1 MKKLKII
8 LQSNIIIFLIV
19 LITILYTT
27 FNILSP
33 PPSKYSDKETEIT
46 GIIYECKKE
55 NEKTVIKIKGK
66 ENILINFYDNFNC
79 ELGEKIVSFGKI
91 ENPSSNTNFYLFNY
105 KNYLLSQKIN
115 YIFKAT
121 KIKKMDAKI
130 PLIYKI
136 KNNLIKHTEKY
147 KSKAY
152 LNALV
157 LGNDDEINENIQ
169 NSYQTNGITHLLAIS
184 GAQITLFAS
193 ILLYILKKIFSKNT
207 SYIITIIL
215 LLFYL
220 FITNFQSSIIRATAF
235 FIILTINKQFN
246 LKVKTIFLLILTA
259 CIILIINPFMIYSL
273 GFTLSFTVSF
283 YLILFKN
290 LINKYQNYFSKTLV
304 ISLIAFF
311 SSAPII
317 INNFFKLNLLSPI
330 INLYFVPLM
339 TFIIYP
345 LSLITF
351 IFKPLDNLFLNVVKI
366 MESASLKLS
375 NLDFLNLSLCHIN
388 IIFLILYYIVITVVF
403 YKWQKGKNNILI
415 LFIILIIHH
424 NINYINPVTSFTMID
439 VGQGDSFLLK
449 LKHNKGNI
457 LIDTGGELSY
467 DDKPP
472 YDIAQNITIPYL
484 QAEGINQLDYLII
497 THGDFDHAG
506 MAINLIKNF
515 KVKNIILNKENNDL
529 EKEIIKKFQGKITNI
544 SEGSIKIGN
553 VTLEFLNGLDTNNE
567 NDDSLIIYS
576 KIENK
581 NILLMGDAT
590 GKSEEYLLNT
600 YNLPKM
606 DILKVGH
613 HGSNTSS
620 SKNFIQKVSPKISLI
635 SAGKNNI
642 YGHPHQE
649 TLNKLKNSKILVTKK
664 DGAVKINLND
674 FTIKT
679 VR

>member
-8 LQSNIIIFLIV
+8 LQSNIILFIIILTTV
-19 LITILYTT
+19 LYVT
-27 FNILSP
+27 FNILNP
-33 PPSKYSDKETEIT
+33 APSKYSNEEKEIT
-46 GIIYECKKE
+46 GIVYECQKKE
-55 NEKTVIKIKGK
+55 DKTVIKIKGK

-79 ELGEKIVSFGKI
+79 KLGEKIKAFGEI
-91 ENPSSNTNFYLFNY
+91 ENPNSNTNFYLFNY

-115 YIFKAT
+115 YIFKAQ
-121 KIKKMDAKI
+121 KIQTIDKKV

-136 KNNLIKHTEKY
+136 KNSLIKHIENY
-147 KSKAY
+147 KSKVY

-157 LGNDDEINENIQ
+157 LGNDDEIDESIQ

-193 ILLYILKKIFSKNT
+193 ILLYIFKKIFSKNT

-215 LLFYL
+215 LIFYL
-220 FITNFQSSIIRATAF
+220 FITNFQSSIIRATIF
-235 FIILTINKQFN
+235 FIILTVNKEFN
-246 LKVKTIFLLILTA
+246 LKIKTIFLLIISA
-259 CIILIINPFMIYSL
+259 CILLIINPFMIYSL
-273 GFTLSFTVSF
+273 GFILSFTVSF

-290 LINKYQNYFSKTLV
+290 LINKYQSYFAKTLV

-317 INNFFKLNLLSPI
+317 INSFFKLNLLSPI

-351 IFKPLDNLFLNVVKI
+351 LFKPLDNIFLNIVNI
-366 MESASLKLS
+366 MENASLKLS
-375 NLDFLNLSLCHIN
+375 NLDFLNLSLCHVN
-388 IIFLILYYIVITVVF
+388 IIIFIIYYIIITVIF
-403 YKWQKGKNNILI
+403 YKWQKGKNNIFI

-424 NINYINPVTSFTMID
+424 NINYVNPVSSLTMID
-439 VGQGDSFLLK
+439 VDQGDSFLLK

-457 LIDTGGELSY
+457 LIDTGGELPY
-467 DDKPP
+467 DDKKP
-472 YDIAQNITIPYL
+472 YDIASNITIPYMM
-484 QAEGINQLDYLII
+484 AEGINHLDYLII

-515 KVKNIILNKENNDL
+515 KIKNIILNKGNNNLENKIL
-529 EKEIIKKFQGKITNI
+529 KAFHGKVTNI
-544 SEGSIKIGN
+544 SEGNIKIDK
-553 VTLEFLNGLDTNNE
+553 VTLEFLNGLNTHNE

-590 GKSEEYLLNT
+590 GKSEEYLLNA

-620 SKNFIQKVSPKISLI
+620 SKKFIQKVSPKISLI
-635 SAGKNNI
+635 SAGKNNV

-649 TLNKLKNSKILVTKK
+649 TLKNLKNSKILVTKK
-664 DGAVKINLND
+664 DGAVKISLND